1 MGSLRFVFSRLLGA
15 IPTLLALICL
25 AFFLV
30 KSAPGGPF
38 DMERSLPEEVEANL
52 RAAYNLDDP
61 LPKQLV
67 SYIGD
72 ILQGDF
78 GPSFQYRDFNVT
90 ELIMSGFPVSLRLGA
105 AAILAALFFGA
116 FIGII
121 AALNQNTKTDYLIMF
136 FGMTGIS
143 IPNFVMAPLLILL
156 FSIFL
161 NLLPAGGLGDGS
173 INNMVLPVTALAFPQ
188 VAYIARLT
196 RGSMIEVLSSNFVR
210 TAKAQGIPMKD
221 IVLRHVLKPT
231 FLPVVSY
238 LCPAT
243 AAIIT
248 GSVVVEQIFGLPG
261 LGRYFVQGALNR
273 DYTLVLGVVVFYGCL
288 IIFFNLLVDILY
300 GFIDPKIKANR

>member
-1 MGSLRFVFSRLLGA
+1 MGNLKFVFFRLLGA

-30 KSAPGGPF
+30 KAAPGGPF

-61 LPKQLV
+61 LPKQLFK
-67 SYIGD
+67 YIGD

-116 FIGII
+116 LIGTV
-121 AALNQNTKTDYLIMF
+121 AALNQNTKIDYLVMF

-161 NLLPAGGLGDGS
+161 NMLPAGLGRWQHQQYDFAGYSAGLPPGCLHCQTDS
-173 INNMVLPVTALAFPQ
+173 RVND
-188 VAYIARLT
+188 
-196 RGSMIEVLSSNFVR
+196 RGSW
-210 TAKAQGIPMKD
+210 QQ
-221 IVLRHVLKPT
+221 
-231 FLPVVSY
+231 
-238 LCPAT
+238 LC
-243 AAIIT
+243 
-248 GSVVVEQIFGLPG
+248 SHS
-261 LGRYFVQGALNR
+261 
-273 DYTLVLGVVVFYGCL
+273 
-288 IIFFNLLVDILY
+288 
-300 GFIDPKIKANR
+300 